1 MTKSTIKH
9 QKVVSGAGW
18 LKARR
23 ELLAKEKEFTRLRDK
38 MTAQIRALPWRKIEK
53 AYYFNGPKGKES
65 LVDLFDGK
73 TQLAVYH
80 FMLGPDWDQG
90 CKSCSF
96 FADTFQGI
104 PIHLAHR
111 DVAFVAVSRAPLSK
125 IEQFEKR
132 MGWNFKWVSS
142 FDSDFNFDFGVSF
155 KDEDERAGHVFYN
168 YTDGPYLNDEM
179 PGASFFYRR
188 NQEVFHTYSTYARGL
203 DILNSAYNWLDLVPK
218 GRDENPESTVDW
230 LRHHDRYE

>member
-9 QKVVSGAGW
+9 QKVVSEAEW

-23 ELLAKEKEFTRLRDK
+23 KLLAKEKEFTRLRDA
-38 MTAQIRALPWRKIEK
+38 MTARIRALPWRKIEK
-53 AYYFNGPKGKES
+53 DYHFDGPKGKES
-65 LVDLFDGK
+65 LVDLFEGK
-73 TQLAVYH
+73 TQLALYH
-80 FMLGPDWDQG
+80 FMVGPDWDQG

-111 DVAFVAVSRAPLSK
+111 DVAFVVVSRAPLSK
-125 IEQFEKR
+125 IEQFKKR

-142 FDSDFNFDFGVSF
+142 FDSDFNFDFRVSF

-168 YTDGPYLNDEM
+168 YTDGPYLSDEM
-179 PGASFFYRR
+179 PGASCFYRR
-188 NQEVFHTYSTYARGL
+188 NQEVFHTYSSYARGL
-203 DILNSAYNWLDLVPK
+203 DILNCAYNWLDLVPK
-218 GRDENPESTVDW
+218 GRDENPDSTMDW
-230 LRHHDRYE
+230 VRHHDRYV